1 MKALIFAA
9 GIGSRLKP
17 FTYNHPKALAPV
29 NGVPMLQRVIDK
41 LAAAGVGE
49 IVVNVHHF
57 ADQIEDF
64 LRANNNFG
72 LNITIS
78 DERSLLLDTGGGL
91 LKAVDLLFDNDNEPV
106 ILHNADILTDFPID
120 EMLSQ
125 HLATDA
131 DATLL
136 VAPRKSSRQ
145 LLFDSENS
153 LKGWHNVAT
162 GEFRPEIT
170 QEEAAKLTPLAF
182 GGVHIVNRSI
192 LEPLRDYAARN
203 GGNAF
208 SITSFYLSASGFLTI
223 KGFTPVKP
231 FRWHDIGT
239 PDKLAAA
246 EQSLIPK

>member
-17 FTYNHPKALAPV
+17 FTDSHPKALAPI
-29 NGVPMLQRVIDK
+29 NGVPMLQRVIEK
-41 LAAAGVGE
+41 LSAAGVGE

-57 ADQIEDF
+57 AGHIEDF

-72 LNITIS
+72 LDIAIS
-78 DERSLLLDTGGGL
+78 DERNLLLDTGGGL
-91 LKAVDLLFDNDNEPV
+91 LKAADILFSNGNEPV

-125 HLATDA
+125 HLATGA

-145 LLFDSENS
+145 LLFDSENN

-162 GEFRPEIT
+162 GESRPEMT
-170 QEEAAKLTPLAF
+170 AAEASALTPLAF

-192 LEPLRDYAARN
+192 LEHLRDYAVRN
-203 GGNAF
+203 RCKAF
-208 SITSFYLSASGFLTI
+208 SITPFYLSATDSLTI
-223 KGFTPVKP
+223 KGFPPRKP

-239 PDKLAAA
+239 PEKLAAA
-246 EQSLIPK
+246 ELSLIQ